1 MEERQKQG
9 GDFQRN
15 LNTLLLTVCVGL
27 ISWVLLEVNH
37 LDSRMAIQETIR
49 NADHDAITEMN
60 KALMEQAKIIGAID
74 IRLNR
79 VEMEQTQKPF
89 KQ

>member
-1 MEERQKQG
+1 MEAKRQP
-9 GDFQRN
+9 GDLQKN
-15 LNTLLLTVCVGL
+15 LNTFLLTVCVGL

-49 NADHDAITEMN
+49 NADHDAIVESN
-60 KALMEQAKIIGAID
+60 KALMDQAKIIGAID
-74 IRLNR
+74 IRLSR
-79 VEMEQTQKPF
+79 LEAIQSQKPL